1 MKHKLASDELR
12 AFTERYERLEAEK
25 QDIAEGQK
33 ELIAELKGRGYQVKP
48 FRVIIA
54 QRKRDAND
62 LAEEQ
67 AIVEMYQAAL
77 GM

>member
-1 MKHKLASDELR
+1 MTDTATELR
-12 AFTERYERLEAEK
+12 AFVERYERLDLEK
-25 QDIAEGQK
+25 NATIEDQK
-33 ELIAELKGRGYQVKP
+33 ELIAELKSRGYQVKP

-67 AIVEMYQAAL
+67 AIIEMYQAAL